1 MPFTQEQ
8 LLQFVISNN
17 TDAVIPNVPFFT
29 QNPSFNAVTQYQWTL
44 PSNLND
50 DYLVMTPTIVTLQQP
65 ALEVVVPLDIDTQF
79 QPTYEAIVQSI
90 STNNYSANF
99 IYVQSLNCNQVGQVF
114 TYYEN
119 DIAGNAVVSA
129 MPFTLDPYQSQ
140 CAIYFYPPE
149 DSVVFSGE
157 SALTFSVLPQTT
169 MNLKMFASTKSDSL
183 ILDDSGELKT
193 STFVE
198 VAENLGSDV
207 FSDYCNYLI
216 DNE

>member
-8 LLQFVISNN
+8 LLQFVITNN
-17 TDAVIPNVPFFT
+17 SGSEIPNVPFFT
-29 QNPSFNAVTQYQWTL
+29 ENPSFNAKVQYQWTL
-44 PSNLND
+44 PNDLNN
-50 DYLVMTPTIVTLQQP
+50 DYLVMTPTIVVLDTP
-65 ALEVVVPLDIDTQF
+65 PLEVVVPLDLDTGY
-79 QPTYEAIVQSI
+79 QPTYNQIVKSV

-99 IYVQSLNCNQVGQVF
+99 IYAQSLNCNQVGQVF

-129 MPFTLDPYQSQ
+129 LPFTLDPYQSQ

-149 DSVVFSGE
+149 NSVVFSGE
-157 SALTFSVLPQTT
+157 SALTFNVLPETT
-169 MNLKMFASTKSDSL
+169 MNLKVFAKTKSETMLLNSEGD
-183 ILDDSGELKT
+183 LKT

-198 VAENLGSDV
+198 VSEALGSDV
-207 FSDYCNYLI
+207 FTDYCNYLI